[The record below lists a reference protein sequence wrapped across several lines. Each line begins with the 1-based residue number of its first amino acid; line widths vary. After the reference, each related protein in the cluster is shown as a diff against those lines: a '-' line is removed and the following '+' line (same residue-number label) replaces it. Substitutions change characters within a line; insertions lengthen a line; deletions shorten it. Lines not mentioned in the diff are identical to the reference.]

1 MSYKMKWEVFSSIV
15 IPMWSINFKIYHDYP
30 LYIDTYMCVCVSMS
44 LMYQEDLTTF
54 CWVGK
59 IDISI

>member
-30 LYIDTYMCVCVSMS
+30 LYIDTYMCVCEYELDVPRGSNYI
-44 LMYQEDLTTF
+44 LLGWQD
-54 CWVGK
+54 
-59 IDISI
+59 